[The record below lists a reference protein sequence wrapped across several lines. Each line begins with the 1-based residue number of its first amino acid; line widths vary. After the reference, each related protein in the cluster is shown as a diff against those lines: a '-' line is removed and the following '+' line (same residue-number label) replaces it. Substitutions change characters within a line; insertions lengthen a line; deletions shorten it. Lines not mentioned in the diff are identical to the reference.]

1 MDVTTSDQ
9 DLHSI
14 GNEVGFENEGLDF
27 TQLEDYINN
36 DNSAYFPGDLISAVA
51 YNNGIQDGLV
61 GSESSCANHG
71 SGGMLGSSQNQL
83 KINSTQ
89 QGLPSSGIHH
99 AVNTGASA
107 NMYCIT
113 ASNPNVIT
121 FKNNATSLPDSPPDS
136 EPYSPS
142 DDQQDTKHS
151 IPGGIS
157 HHNPHCNPQQ
167 RHHPQNLNNTNGLPH
182 MQPHH
187 SPHPSCLPHDLRN
200 GLSQTPQQHMYPP
213 LGGNTSVRGPTGNM
227 HLVSHGNVSGTRNL
241 SYSSYLCNDPLKLN
255 PADPQQA
262 LISNPNI
269 HSVPPSLPQ
278 NCAMM
283 NPQPQQQQQQQQQQP
298 LVHYGHLSNYLS
310 QTNTNSKKRKYPDS
324 PNNTMTNSMINNMNG
339 LLNIKQ
345 EPATAS
351 YGNSSY
357 IGDCSEEDYYDMEN
371 ANNFDGSYQV
381 IKWQPYQPSKW
392 AILCDDN
399 SEMQQPTY
407 RVDADKG
414 FNFSVAD
421 DAFVCQKKNHFQ
433 VTVHT
438 CLSSEAKFVKTP
450 EGIHRIDHF
459 FLHFNGI
466 KMESTSQT
474 IKIEQS
480 QSDRSKKAFY
490 PTRIDLQP
498 NQMCKVT
505 VGRLHFSETT
515 SNNMRK
521 KGKPNPDQ
529 RYFMLV
535 VGLHAHCGENN
546 YVVAAHVSEKII
558 VRASNPGQFDSDVDV
573 VWQKGH
579 VQDAVFH
586 LGKVGI
592 NTDHP
597 DESLTVNGNL
607 KLTGHILH
615 PSDQRAKEEI
625 KELNS
630 KEQLTNIQ
638 QMRIYKY
645 SYNND
650 YAKVAGLEETTR
662 QETGVIA
669 QELREVLPDAVKET
683 GDLVLPG
690 GRIIE
695 NFLTV
700 NKDRIFLE
708 NVGAVKE
715 LCKLTD
721 NLETRIN
728 ELERMNT
735 RLSKLK
741 RFDSLKSNISS
752 KSTCSLSTVSS
763 APVKSKQHYPH
774 HHHHH
779 HHHHRGSGANTPFSG
794 SPHGNTTPY
803 FGIKCCTYRTFQICI
818 LLLILFI
825 AFCSIVTISIMY
837 IVQNQKVHNTH
848 LQSHLEWRMN
858 EEKSFRSSNTTTVRK
873 HQSSVT
879 IPDIRFTKPAGV
891 TSTDRLLVTTKQTL
905 SSKGRHTSK
914 TPMQNPSGRY
924 MVPAYPPCKP
934 PSCEQFCCPPPLEAE
949 ARQEDIWQQYNPSY
963 NFTGMQSQINQP
975 LNDQPIH
982 VVIHQPTAPI
992 MKVNIYDPR
1001 EDDNK
1006 INSYFLRRVKR
1017 LVRHNSDTDS
1027 FVKSRAQIVL
1037 KQLNFSITQ
1046 AFCAKNKPCSG
1057 GEYHYLVPLSP
1068 YFGFKPIDIEIRVDS
1083 SFTVALC
1090 HNMTKQTCRG
1100 VSSGQSIRKYQH
1112 APYEWRITI
1121 GHWFNSK
1128 FTFRVFAG
1136 QSSQT
1141 ICSLSSTE
1149 IGQNVFDYH
1158 IEFLRTC

>member
-1 MDVTTSDQ
+1 
-9 DLHSI
+9 
-14 GNEVGFENEGLDF
+14 
-27 TQLEDYINN
+27 
-36 DNSAYFPGDLISAVA
+36 
-51 YNNGIQDGLV
+51 
-61 GSESSCANHG
+61 
-71 SGGMLGSSQNQL
+71 
-83 KINSTQ
+83 
-89 QGLPSSGIHH
+89 
-99 AVNTGASA
+99 
-107 NMYCIT
+107 
-113 ASNPNVIT
+113 
-121 FKNNATSLPDSPPDS
+121 
-136 EPYSPS
+136 
-142 DDQQDTKHS
+142 
-151 IPGGIS
+151 
-157 HHNPHCNPQQ
+157 
-167 RHHPQNLNNTNGLPH
+167 
-182 MQPHH
+182 
-187 SPHPSCLPHDLRN
+187 
-200 GLSQTPQQHMYPP
+200 
-213 LGGNTSVRGPTGNM
+213 
-227 HLVSHGNVSGTRNL
+227 
-241 SYSSYLCNDPLKLN
+241 
-255 PADPQQA
+255 
-262 LISNPNI
+262 
-269 HSVPPSLPQ
+269 
-278 NCAMM
+278 
-283 NPQPQQQQQQQQQQP
+283 
-298 LVHYGHLSNYLS
+298 
-310 QTNTNSKKRKYPDS
+310 
-324 PNNTMTNSMINNMNG
+324 
-339 LLNIKQ
+339 
-345 EPATAS
+345 
-351 YGNSSY
+351 
-357 IGDCSEEDYYDMEN
+357 
-371 ANNFDGSYQV
+371 
-381 IKWQPYQPSKW
+381 
-392 AILCDDN
+392 
-399 SEMQQPTY
+399 
-407 RVDADKG
+407 
-414 FNFSVAD
+414 
-421 DAFVCQKKNHFQ
+421 
-433 VTVHT
+433 
-438 CLSSEAKFVKTP
+438 
-450 EGIHRIDHF
+450 
-459 FLHFNGI
+459 
-466 KMESTSQT
+466 MESTGQT

-490 PTRIDLQP
+490 PTRIDLHP

-535 VGLHAHCGENN
+535 VGLHAHCGDNN

-615 PSDQRAKEEI
+615 PSDKRAKEEI
-625 KELNS
+625 KEVNS

-669 QELREVLPDAVKET
+669 QELREVLPDAVRET
-683 GDLVLPG
+683 GDLVLPS

-728 ELERMNT
+728 ELERMNN

-763 APVKSKQHYPH
+763 APVKSKQPYPH

-779 HHHHRGSGANTPFSG
+779 HHHHRSSGASTPFSG
-794 SPHGNTTPY
+794 SPHGSTAPF
-803 FGIKCCTYRTFQICI
+803 FGIKCCTYRTFQICV

-825 AFCSIVTISIMY
+825 AFCIVTISIKY
-837 IVQNQKVHNTH
+837 IVQNQKVHSTH
-848 LQSHLEWRMN
+848 LQSPLEWKMSSDTQN
-858 EEKSFRSSNTTTVRK
+858 KSPNTTVSKSRSSLTTPIHRV
-873 HQSSVT
+873 
-879 IPDIRFTKPAGV
+879 
-891 TSTDRLLVTTKQTL
+891 TKQTRTSTTPKLLDTTKSSSSTTSSSSL
-905 SSKGRHTSK
+905 SSSSSSSSRERHTSK
-914 TPMQNPSGRY
+914 KPTNKPTHRY
-924 MVPAYPPCKP
+924 IVPAYPPCM
-934 PSCEQFCCPPPLEAE
+934 SSNCEAFCCPPPLETE
-949 ARQEDIWQQYNPSY
+949 ARQEDIRQQYNPSY
-963 NFTGMQSQINQP
+963 NFTGMQSQINRP
-975 LNDQPIH
+975 LADQPIH

-1001 EDDNK
+1001 DDDNK
-1006 INSYFLRRVKR
+1006 INSYFLRRGKR
-1017 LVRHNSDTDS
+1017 LARHRRDTDN
-1027 FVKSRAQIVL
+1027 FVEARAQIVL
-1037 KQLNFSITQ
+1037 KQLNFSISQ

-1057 GEYHYLVPLSP
+1057 GQYHYLVPLSP
-1068 YFGFKPIDIEIRVDS
+1068 FFGFKPIDIQIRVDS

-1090 HNMTKQTCRG
+1090 HNMTKQTCQG
-1100 VSSGQSIRKYQH
+1100 VPSEPAIRQ
-1112 APYEWRITI
+1112 PENNYEWRIPI

-1141 ICSLSSTE
+1141 ICSLLSTE
-1149 IGQNVFDYH
+1149 IGQDVFDYH